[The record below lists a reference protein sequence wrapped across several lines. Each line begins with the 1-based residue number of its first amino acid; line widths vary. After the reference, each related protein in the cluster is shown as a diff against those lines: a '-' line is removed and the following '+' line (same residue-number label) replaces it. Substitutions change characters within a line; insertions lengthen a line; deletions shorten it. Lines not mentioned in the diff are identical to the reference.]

1 MHTQLV
7 VKTHPIVMGARALRL
22 SLHLATG
29 SALAAFFAPFCSLP
43 RKKTLIQWWCA
54 KLVTILN
61 IKVSI
66 SGDGDTPSS
75 SASTLFV
82 ANHISWV
89 DIFALMSHVPLRFI
103 AKSDIEDWPVLGFLA
118 KQGNVIFIER
128 GKRQEAKRMNAVL
141 REFLQLGENLCYFP
155 EGTTTDGTTMLP
167 FKGSLLQAA
176 MDVEA
181 TIQPVA
187 IFYPL
192 HNREANIAMSYS
204 GETTMTE
211 SLKNILS
218 QRAPIVELHFFSPLR
233 TDSVAEAQDRRKVS
247 EHIYTQIETHLFGA
261 RSPTDI

>member
-1 MHTQLV
+1 M
-7 VKTHPIVMGARALRL
+7 
-22 SLHLATG
+22 
-29 SALAAFFAPFCSLP
+29 
-43 RKKTLIQWWCA
+43 
-54 KLVTILN
+54 TILN
-61 IKVSI
+61 INVTM
-66 SGDGDTPSS
+66 SGNSDIPPR

-89 DIFALMSHVPLRFI
+89 DVFVLMSHVPLRFV
-103 AKSDIEDWPVLGFLA
+103 AKSDIKSWPVLGFLA

-128 GKRQEAKRMNAVL
+128 GKRQEAKRMNTAL

-181 TIQPVA
+181 TILPVA

-218 QRAPIVELHFFSPLR
+218 QRAPVAKLHFFAPLH
-233 TDSVAEAQDRRKVS
+233 TADLAADAQDRRMVS
-247 EHIYTQIETHLFGA
+247 ERIYTQIETHLFGT
-261 RSPTDI
+261 PPH